1 MKRDMDLIWGIL
13 EAIQADEADNVPVKV
28 KVPGYDDITIE
39 GSAKL
44 GARCGLR
51 EPVPG
56 SRLKGNH

>member
-44 GARCGLR
+44 GAR
-51 EPVPG
+51 
-56 SRLKGNH
+56 